1 MCGLEIKVVRHL
13 ILKRLDLRRK
23 ELDDLT
29 AFGAD
34 HVVMVLMFEVMLVVG
49 FVVAKADL
57 TGEASLGKEVQS
69 AVESRLYDCRVLFL
83 Y

>member
-23 ELDDLT
+23 KLDYPT

-34 HVVMVLMFEVMLVVG
+34 HVVMVLMFEVMFVVG

-57 TGEASLGKEVQS
+57 TGEAGLGEQFQS
-69 AVESRLYDCRVLFL
+69 AVNSRMSHCRILFL